1 MLRRHFC
8 QACLFELLCVEGAY
22 AKQNLTLENK
32 TEDENTLFTSD
43 SLINRI
49 KADTAFADCSNL
61 LFPAGN
67 TAGLSLRDVGRLLP
81 YHTNVQPDE
90 AAAVLNYLKAEKE
103 KGEQIFYPLI
113 KSSQGTPNAGL
124 FFFRG
129 KPGNRFAVIC
139 PGGGFRYVGAIH
151 EGFPLAMYLASQGI
165 NAFVIVYRVGGAD
178 IACRDL
184 AQGIDF
190 IFEHAAELKVSTKNY
205 SLWGGSAGARM
216 AAYLGSYSP
225 TSFGGTT
232 SQRPSAVIMQY
243 TGHTDIGGQE
253 PPTYAVVGDAD
264 PIANPD
270 TMEWRIN
277 QLKRSGVPT
286 KFNLIHGISH
296 GFGLGTRSPAEGWA
310 RDALDFWLLQK

>member
-81 YHTNVQPDE
+81 YHTNVRPDE

-113 KSSQGTPNAGL
+113 KSSQGTPITGL

-190 IFEHAAELKVSTKNY
+190 IFEHAAELKFPQRITPFGEAQPVPVWPLTSAAILLPPLEERSLKGHPQSLCSTPAT
-205 SLWGGSAGARM
+205 LILAGR
-216 AAYLGSYSP
+216 SP
-225 TSFGGTT
+225 
-232 SQRPSAVIMQY
+232 A
-243 TGHTDIGGQE
+243 
-253 PPTYAVVGDAD
+253 TYAVVGDAD

-310 RDALDFWLLQK
+310 KDALDFWLQQK